1 MVTMPP
7 SDESDSPFFAEEHP
21 LPPVDGWLAYY
32 EGMLPPAGDAATVC
46 RCDSCGYAEARK
58 IARKK
63 CFFCGGKQI
72 KYTPGAPGHDRA
84 LADLKTRLRNEA
96 ISAAM
101 MDADIRESGGKEN
114 ETPST
119 LSATEKGA
127 AMGIR
132 IVR

>member
-58 IARKK
+58 LARKK
-63 CFFCGGKQI
+63 CSLCGGKQI

-84 LADLKTRLRNEA
+84 LAALKMRLRNES
-96 ISAAM
+96 ISAAIL
-101 MDADIRESGGKEN
+101 DADIRGI
-114 ETPST
+114 ETGRVQLHHQT
-119 LSATEKGA
+119 ATERGA
-127 AMGIR
+127 KMGIEL
-132 IVR
+132 VR